1 MKKTITDSQARK
13 FFAHHLGPTLPHR
26 DQVILRCPFHDDQNA
41 SLSVNLADGV
51 WCCQA
56 GCGKGG
62 MIDFEVKI
70 SNCDTDTAKSNIASI
85 VGADLFHSSAFDK
98 PEAVYQYRDANGVVV
113 FEKLRYPGKRFQQR
127 HSTGNGRHVYNLQGV
142 TKLLYNL
149 PELVTANVAIIVEG
163 EKDADNV
170 TRALA
175 ALGDAALK
183 GSRIAVTTNFDG
195 AGKWLEHYS
204 PYFAGKKV
212 VILPD
217 HDDAGSK
224 HADRVARAVHPYAAG
239 VRVVNLPGLDEHGDV
254 SDYLQQHSAQDLIA
268 EITKAKAW
276 FPPKA
281 EQTFDI
287 SAPQFANTVTENID
301 WMIDGVLERGSN
313 GMIAAAPKSGKSWT
327 MLDMAIALAL
337 GEPWLGFRIPRPV
350 RVMFIS
356 REDNPNLTAWRFKN
370 LWRGRKARNPQL
382 IETNLHFNT
391 RAQSPQLLLDNEEQL
406 EEMMTALHAFKP
418 EFVIFDVFNVLHCA
432 DENDNSQMRE
442 VLRRLTRVQTEV
454 KCGIGLVHHFN
465 KNETGS
471 ITQRVRGASVIS
483 GWCEWNIGLSMADER
498 TQTRKMEFELK
509 AATPP
514 EPVLFR
520 VVTTDTTRLEREG
533 DVVNMLL
540 RDYPVTTSRLN

>member
-1 MKKTITDSQARK
+1 MKTLTQTEARK
-13 FFAHHLGPTLPHR
+13 FFAHHLGSTLPHC
-26 DQVILRCPFHDDQNA
+26 DQAMLHCPFHDDQNA

-70 SNCDTDTAKSNIASI
+70 SNCDTEAAKANIASI
-85 VGADLFHSSAFDK
+85 VGADLFHSSGYDK
-98 PEAVYQYRDANGVVV
+98 PEAVYQYRDANSVVV

-127 HSTGNGRHVYNLQGV
+127 HSVGKGHVYSLQGV
-142 TKLLYNL
+142 TKVLYNL
-149 PELVTANVAIIVEG
+149 PELVTANVAIICEG
-163 EKDADNV
+163 EKDCDNL

-175 ALGDAALK
+175 TLGTDALK
-183 GSRIAVTTNFDG
+183 GSRVTATSNFDG

-212 VILPD
+212 IIIPD
-217 HDDAGSK
+217 NDDPGGK
-224 HADRVARAVHPYAAG
+224 HAERVAKAVQPFAAG
-239 VRVVNLPGLDEHGDV
+239 IKVVNLPGLDEHGDV
-254 SDYLQQHSAQDLIA
+254 SDYLQQHTAQDLIG
-268 EITKAKAW
+268 EITKAKQW

-281 EQTFDI
+281 DQTFNI
-287 SAPQFANTVTENID
+287 SAPQFANMVTDDID
-301 WMIDGVLERGSN
+301 WLIDGVIERGSN
-313 GMIAAAPKSGKSWT
+313 GMIAAAPKSGKSWAV
-327 MLDMAIALAL
+327 LDMAIALAL

-391 RAQSPQLLLDNEEQL
+391 RAQSPQLLLDNEEQV
-406 EEMMTALHAFKP
+406 EEMMNALHTFKP

-432 DENDNSQMRE
+432 DENDNSEMRD
-442 VLRRLTRVQTEV
+442 VLRRLSRIQAEV
-454 KCGIGLVHHFN
+454 KCGIGVVHHYN

-471 ITQRVRGASVIS
+471 ITQRVRGASSIS
-483 GWCEWNIGLSMADER
+483 GWCEWNIGLSVADEQ
-498 TQTRKMEFELK
+498 THTRKMEFELK

-514 EPVLFR
+514 DPILFR
-520 VVTTDTTRLEREG
+520 IVTTDTTRLEREG
-533 DVVNMLL
+533 DVVNTLL
-540 RDYPVTTSRLN
+540 RNYVPATPLLN